1 MRSLRR
7 QLTAAFPGSIRR
19 MGGDFEASREAL
31 SDFLQEGDLMVVF
44 ALPRQ
49 WSGRLCAMGMYLLVL
64 SATTGFAANPSSLR
78 RPIALELSADGKTL
92 YVANSRSGSLSVIDL
107 DSASVVKEIALGK
120 KLSDLVRVSGK
131 PLFLVTDEEAGELL
145 LLQANGQDVAV
156 QQRLP
161 VSPYPVCVVVSPD
174 QSRCYVT
181 SIWSRRLS
189 VIDLPA
195 EKNQQAKVARVIDLP
210 LAPRCQL
217 LVRDG
222 LKLIIGDAFGGRL
235 AVFDTQRLELVGIR
249 EFPGHNVRGLGV
261 SSDGR
266 MLLIAHQ
273 MLNELAHTV
282 RNDVHWGLLM
292 SNDLRWLKLDAVL
305 DPKADLYGGAHMH
318 PLGEAGSATGDPAG
332 LTVARDGTV
341 VVALGGVGEVAVG
354 REKDFSLY
362 RIRVGRRPTDVAIN
376 DQGTAAYVVNTFG
389 ESVSILDLGERELKG
404 KVRLGDQV
412 DPTTLSE
419 VDRGE
424 LLFYDASLSHDGW
437 MSCHSCHTDGHTN
450 GMLNDNFS
458 DASFGAPKRVLSL
471 LGRTGT
477 EPFAWNAEAK
487 DLVTQIRK
495 SIANTLQ
502 SDNEPD
508 EEQVAALAAY
518 VRTLEGPPSIDRLRG
533 VTDPAAI
540 DRGSKQFRSLGCAR
554 CHRPPTYTTPRTYDV
569 GLADKQGNN
578 RFNPPTLRGVGQRG
592 PYFHDNRAGSL
603 EDVFRKHRHQLKQ
616 DLKEPELFDLLAFLR
631 SL

>member
-1 MRSLRR
+1 
-7 QLTAAFPGSIRR
+7 
-19 MGGDFEASREAL
+19 
-31 SDFLQEGDLMVVF
+31 MVVF
-44 ALPRQ
+44 ALPAL
-49 WSGRLCAMGMYLLVL
+49 SKSRLCASGFCLLML
-64 SATTGFAANPSSLR
+64 SAAAGFAANPSPLR
-78 RPIALELSADGKTL
+78 RPIALELAEDGKTL

-107 DSASVVKEIALGK
+107 NSARVVEEISLGK
-120 KLSDLVRVSGK
+120 RLSDLVRVDGR
-131 PLFLVTDEEAGELL
+131 PWFLATDEAAGELL
-145 LLQANGQDVAV
+145 LLQATGQNVKIR
-156 QQRLP
+156 QRLP
-161 VSPYPVCVVVSPD
+161 VSPYPVSVVVSPD

-189 VIDLPA
+189 VIDLPL
-195 EKNQQAKVARVIDLP
+195 ENEYEAKITHVVDLP
-210 LAPRCQL
+210 IAPRCQL

-222 LKLIIGDAFGGRL
+222 SKLIIADAFGGRL
-235 AVFDTQRLELVGIR
+235 AVLDTQSLELIGIR

-261 SSDGR
+261 NNDGT

-292 SNDLRWLKLDAVL
+292 SNDLRWLKLDSVL

-332 LTVARDGTV
+332 LTVAQDGTV

-354 REKDFSLY
+354 QEKDFSLY
-362 RIRVGRRPTDVAIN
+362 RIRVGRRPTDVTIN
-376 DQGTAAYVVNTFG
+376 DAGTTAYVVNTFG
-389 ESVSILDLGERELKG
+389 ESVSVIDLDEREAKG
-404 KVRLGDQV
+404 KIRLGDLP
-412 DPTTLSE
+412 DPATLSE

-495 SIANTLQ
+495 SITNTLQ

-508 EEQVAALAAY
+508 EDQVAALAAY
-518 VRTLEGPPSIDRLRG
+518 VRTLSGPPSIDRLRG
-533 VTDPAAI
+533 VADPAAI
-540 DRGSKQFRSLGCAR
+540 DRGAEQFRSLGCVR
-554 CHRPPTYTTPRTYDV
+554 CHRPPTFTTPRTYDV
-569 GLADKQGNN
+569 GLVDKLGNN

-592 PYFHDNRAGSL
+592 PYFHDNRAASL
-603 EDVFRKHRHQLKQ
+603 EEVFRKHRHQLKR
-616 DLKEPELFDLLAFLR
+616 DLKDAELFDLLAYLR

>member
-1 MRSLRR
+1 MVVS
-7 QLTAAFPGSIRR
+7 AFPAQS
-19 MGGDFEASREAL
+19 MSRLYATLVCLLTL
-31 SDFLQEGDLMVVF
+31 SVAEGV
-44 ALPRQ
+44 
-49 WSGRLCAMGMYLLVL
+49 
-64 SATTGFAANPSSLR
+64 AADPPALR
-78 RPIALELSADGKTL
+78 RPIALELSGDGKSL

-107 DSASVVKEIALGK
+107 NSARVVEEIVLGK
-120 KLSDLVRVSGK
+120 RLSDLVRVDGR
-131 PLFLVTDEEAGELL
+131 PWFLATDEEAGELL
-145 LLQANGQDVAV
+145 LLQTTGQTVTV
-156 QQRLP
+156 RQRLP

-189 VIDLPA
+189 VIDLPLESA
-195 EKNQQAKVARVIDLP
+195 QQARVAHVVDLP
-210 LAPRCQL
+210 IAPRCQL

-222 LKLIIGDAFGGRL
+222 SELIIADAFGGRL
-235 AVFDTQRLELVGIR
+235 AVVDTRHLELVGIR

-261 SSDGR
+261 NHDGS

-305 DPKADLYGGAHMH
+305 DPQADLYGGAHMH

-332 LTVARDGTV
+332 LSVAKDGTV

-354 REKDFSLY
+354 QEKDFSLY
-362 RIRVGRRPTDVAIN
+362 RIRVGRRPTDVTIDDA
-376 DQGTAAYVVNTFG
+376 GTTAYVVNTFG
-389 ESVSILDLGERELKG
+389 ESVSIIDLDERETKG
-404 KVRLGDQV
+404 KIRLGDLP
-412 DPTTLSE
+412 DFAALSD

-487 DLVTQIRK
+487 DLATQIRK
-495 SIANTLQ
+495 SITNTLQ

-508 EEQVAALAAY
+508 EAQVAALAAY
-518 VRTLEGPPSIDRLRG
+518 VRTLSGPPSIDRLRG

-540 DRGSKQFRSLGCAR
+540 DRGSKQFRALGCAR
-554 CHRPPTYTTPRTYDV
+554 CHRPPTFTTPRTYDV
-569 GLADKQGNN
+569 GLVDKLGNN

-592 PYFHDNRAGSL
+592 PYFHDNRAASL
-603 EDVFRKHRHQLKQ
+603 ADVFRKHRHQLKR
-616 DLKEPELFDLLAFLR
+616 DLRDEELLDLLAYLR